1 MKTVA
6 IMDIGTNSI
15 KFYLAAVEGGQVDVI
30 ADTNNIVRLGE
41 GLQQTGTISP
51 AAMDR
56 NLQAMSEFK
65 SIALENRAEE
75 IIAVGTM
82 CLRKAAN
89 AIEFINRARDELGL
103 VIQVIPGEEEARLS
117 YMAVLSTVG
126 SGVGNVVVFDTGG
139 GSTEF
144 IFGQGKDIEKRFSLD
159 IGAVEP
165 TERFLKSDPVTDR
178 ELNNMLS
185 FIKEYLVDH
194 GVEGSPEHLIGIGGT
209 VTTMGA
215 VKHEMVHYDPEII
228 QGSRL
233 DRGEIARQIELYSG
247 KTIQERTKITGLQPK
262 RADVILAGAGI
273 LKSILEI
280 FGREYLTVSDRGLRH
295 GLLFDRYLS

>member
-1 MKTVA
+1 MKTLA

-56 NLQAMSEFK
+56 NLRALTEFK
-65 SIALENRAEE
+65 NVARKNGAEE
-75 IIAVGTM
+75 IVAVGTM

-89 AIEFINRARDELGL
+89 ATEFIDRARDELDL
-103 VIQVIPGEEEARLS
+103 DIQVIPGEEEARLS

-126 SGVGNVVVFDTGG
+126 SDVNNVVVFDTGG

-144 IFGQGKDIEKRFSLD
+144 IFGQGKDIEKRFSID

-165 TERFLKSDPVTDR
+165 TERFLKSDPVTGR
-178 ELNNMLS
+178 ELDEMLS

-215 VKHEMVHYDPEII
+215 VMHQMADYDPEII

-233 DRGEIARQIELYSG
+233 DSGEITRQIELYSG
-247 KTIQERTKITGLQPK
+247 KTIDERRKITGLQPK

-280 FGREYLTVSDRGLRH
+280 FGCNSLTVSDRGLRH